1 MRKLLVSILII
12 FFFVQG
18 LSAAKVFKDQKRIAI
33 TSFRAN
39 NLEEHYATIAR
50 NMLETEL
57 YKTGAFIVLERD
69 QIELIAKE
77 NKIAN
82 YGKDDTKTA
91 VEIGEVV
98 SADFALICSIDYLEK
113 YYITVRAVR
122 VKEGD
127 VYTIVTEDFEDIND
141 LKPKIQMIAKKMKSD
156 LKKSSLVSGQ
166 WTFQTVATFISPHN
180 AFDRLVKTN
189 DGPLLQLRVSYDNLF
204 IDNFSIGMSIGYVDF
219 EGEDDQPE
227 IYGLRFSQMKTFPV
241 LVNVGYYFN
250 VSKRLRFAPV
260 FSAGYTYSQL
270 HIWHDEDG
278 NDVEDET
285 ETKMFETLSARINIE
300 FLLFKGIGLVF
311 DYGVIDFMY
320 EGNNM
325 IASCGSL
332 GFAFYF

>member
-1 MRKLLVSILII
+1 MRKLLFSAVII
-12 FFFVQG
+12 FCCAQSLF
-18 LSAAKVFKDQKRIAI
+18 AARVFKDQKRIAV
-33 TSFRAN
+33 TSFSAN

-69 QIELIAKE
+69 QIELVAKE
-77 NKIAN
+77 NRIAN
-82 YGKDDTKTA
+82 YGNDDTKTA
-91 VEIGEVV
+91 VEIGQVV

-127 VYTIVTEDFEDIND
+127 VYAIVTEDFEDINE
-141 LKPKIQMIAKKMKSD
+141 LKPEIIRVAEKIKTD

-166 WTFQTVATFISPHN
+166 WTFQTFVTFMSPHDS
-180 AFDRLVKTN
+180 FDRLVN
-189 DGPLLQLRVSYDNLF
+189 INSPLLQLRLGYDNLF
-204 IDNFSIGMSIGYVDF
+204 MNNLSLGLSVGYIDMDGAG
-219 EGEDDQPE
+219 EGEK
-227 IYGLRFSQMKTFPV
+227 INGLSFSKIQFFPV
-241 LVNVGYYFN
+241 LISTGYYIN

-260 FSAGYTYSQL
+260 VSAGYAYSYL
-270 HIWHDEDG
+270 HYYDAGINDEKTDSR
-278 NDVEDET
+278 
-285 ETKMFETLSARINIE
+285 MFEILAAGLNFEI
-300 FLLFKGIGLVF
+300 LLAEGVGLVF
-311 DYGVIDFMY
+311 DCGVMDFIY